1 FQELATNVSHRR
13 VASQAKRDGDTL
25 LSKMCGVI
33 ASDEARHAK
42 AYIDFINKIFDVD
55 ASEAMIAFED
65 MMRKKIVMP
74 AHFLREM
81 GLMMGQTYGHF
92 TDAAQRLG
100 IYTAIDYVDIMKQLI
115 VEWQVES
122 RIDLNE
128 AGEKAR
134 DYIMK
139 LPDRL
144 LKIAERMKT
153 PGLDYKFSW
162 ING

>member
-1 FQELATNVSHRR
+1 
-13 VASQAKRDGDTL
+13 
-25 LSKMCGVI
+25 
-33 ASDEARHAK
+33 
-42 AYIDFINKIFDVD
+42 
-55 ASEAMIAFED
+55 
-65 MMRKKIVMP
+65 
-74 AHFLREM
+74 
-81 GLMMGQTYGHF
+81 
-92 TDAAQRLG
+92 
-100 IYTAIDYVDIMKQLI
+100 DIMKQLI

-144 LKIAERMKT
+144 VKIAERMKT